1 MTKNPIEVTEFRGFP
16 EGYQRRRQL
25 CKEFSRLLASD
36 IDALVIDA
44 RPGIGATSICAEYLE
59 DLDEPGIMLTVH
71 AGSRAG
77 YSISYLLEQALRQAY
92 LLLGETPRQSSFEN
106 LPSEWHRVLT
116 KVQRRVRSGRQ
127 RLHLII
133 DGLYQI
139 PSDDD
144 RYLQD
149 VVREV
154 LFLGNPDIKHVLTW
168 KEGPNIPSFLGK
180 VKVRRAHLSPLSD
193 IEATQFL
200 SSNGVGKDWI
210 PEIIAST
217 GCVPAKLASV
227 VRLHKLGV
235 LDKLRL
241 GDSLAQ
247 YYELEWAASLS
258 ALDIPRETIET
269 AFAFLVPDSKGV

>member
-1 MTKNPIEVTEFRGFP
+1 MTKNRIEVTEFRGFP

-92 LLLGETPRQSSFEN
+92 LILGETHRQSSFEN
-106 LPSEWHRVLT
+106 LPSEWHRALT
-116 KVQRRVRSGRQ
+116 KVQRRVRSDRQ

-139 PSDDD
+139 PSDDE
-144 RYLQD
+144 RYIQD

-168 KEGPNIPSFLGK
+168 KEGPSVPSFLEK
-180 VKVRRAHLSPLSD
+180 VKVRRANLSPLSD
-193 IEATQFL
+193 IEATHFL
-200 SSNGVGKDWI
+200 SSNGVGEDWI

-227 VRLHKLGV
+227 VRLHTLGV

-247 YYELEWAASLS
+247 YYELEW
-258 ALDIPRETIET
+258 T
-269 AFAFLVPDSKGV
+269 AVGAD